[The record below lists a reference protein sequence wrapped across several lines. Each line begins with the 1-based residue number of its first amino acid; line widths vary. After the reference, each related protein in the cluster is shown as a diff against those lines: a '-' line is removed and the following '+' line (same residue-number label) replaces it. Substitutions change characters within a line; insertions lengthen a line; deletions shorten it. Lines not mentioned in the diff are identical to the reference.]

1 VEIAG
6 RAGTGWGG
14 VGRSGNGGFD
24 EIRSTAQYDEDERV
38 ILETMGLA
46 PESGEGGGGLTAYIV
61 HHLTHN
67 TATVAG
73 DAGFHLDSWAIALA
87 LGLLACFWM
96 WSFAR
101 KATSGV
107 PSKGQAFV
115 ELVVEFVDSQV
126 KDTFHGDRRFIAPLA
141 LTIFVWVIFMNT
153 MDLLPLDIP
162 SAAITAVAGEEAAH
176 HSFLRMVPTADVNT
190 TFAMSFTVFFLIIF
204 YSIKVK
210 GGWGFTK
217 ELFTAPFHAEGA
229 VAKIILAVPNLF
241 LNLVEYLSKPVSL
254 GMRLFGN
261 MYAGELV
268 FMLIAGLFMSW
279 VTFLPGVVFQSVW
292 AIFHI
297 LIILLQAFIFM
308 VLTVVYLAMA
318 HEHH

>member
-1 VEIAG
+1 VSA
-6 RAGTGWGG
+6 
-14 VGRSGNGGFD
+14 
-24 EIRSTAQYDEDERV
+24 
-38 ILETMGLA
+38 
-46 PESGEGGGGLTAYIV
+46 ESSSSGGLTEYIV

-67 TATVAG
+67 VVQVG
-73 DAGFHLDSWAIALA
+73 GHSLHLDSWVVALVV
-87 LGLLACFWM
+87 GLLGCFLLWTH
-96 WSFAR
+96 AR

-107 PSKGQAFV
+107 PSKPQAFV
-115 ELVVEFVDSQV
+115 EMVVEFVDSQV

-141 LTIFVWVIFMNT
+141 LTIFVWVFFMNA
-153 MDLLPLDIP
+153 MDLLPLDLV
-162 SAAITAVAGEEAAH
+162 SAGVQNIAGAETAH
-176 HSFLRMVPTADVNT
+176 HTYLRMVPTADINT
-190 TFAMSFTVFFLIIF
+190 TFAMSITVFFLIIF
-204 YSIKVK
+204 YSIKAK

-217 ELFTAPFHAEGA
+217 ELFTAPFHAHGT
-229 VAKIILAVPNLF
+229 VAKIILALPNLF

-268 FMLIAGLFMSW
+268 FMLIAGLFASW
-279 VTFLPGVVFQSVW
+279 VTFVPGVIFNSVW

>member
-1 VEIAG
+1 MSAEQ
-6 RAGTGWGG
+6 
-14 VGRSGNGGFD
+14 S
-24 EIRSTAQYDEDERV
+24 S
-38 ILETMGLA
+38 
-46 PESGEGGGGLTAYIV
+46 GGLTEYIV

-67 TATVAG
+67 KAALGNSVI
-73 DAGFHLDSWAIALA
+73 HLDSWVISLV
-87 LGLLACFWM
+87 LGLLGCFLL
-96 WSFAR
+96 WSQAR

-115 ELVVEFVDSQV
+115 ELVVEFVDNQV

-141 LTIFVWVIFMNT
+141 LTIFVWVAFMNT
-153 MDLLPLDIP
+153 MDLLPLDLP
-162 SAAITAVAGEEAAH
+162 GWLITQVAGHEVAH
-176 HSFLRMVPTADVNT
+176 HTYARMVPTADINT
-190 TFAMSFTVFFLIIF
+190 TFGMSITVFLLIIF
-204 YSIKVK
+204 YSIKAK

-217 ELFTAPFHAEGA
+217 ELFTAPFHAHGTF
-229 VAKIILAVPNLF
+229 AKIVLALPNLF

-268 FMLIAGLFMSW
+268 FMLIAGLFAS
-279 VTFLPGVVFQSVW
+279 VYTFVPGVLINAGW
-292 AIFHI
+292 AIFHV

>member
-1 VEIAG
+1 MSAEP
-6 RAGTGWGG
+6 
-14 VGRSGNGGFD
+14 SG
-24 EIRSTAQYDEDERV
+24 
-38 ILETMGLA
+38 
-46 PESGEGGGGLTAYIV
+46 SGSGGGLTEYIV

-67 TATVAG
+67 TAQVAG
-73 DAGFHLDSWAIALA
+73 NTFHVDSWIVA
-87 LGLLACFWM
+87 LGVGLLGCLLL
-96 WSFAR
+96 WSQAR

-107 PSKGQAFV
+107 PSKAQAFV

-126 KDTFHGDRRFIAPLA
+126 KDAFHGDRRFIAPLA
-141 LTIFVWVIFMNT
+141 LTIFVWVVFMNA
-153 MDLLPLDIP
+153 MDLLPLDLP
-162 SAAITAVAGEEAAH
+162 AAAIQAVAGEETAH
-176 HSFLRMVPTADVNT
+176 HTYLRVVPTADINT
-190 TFAMSFTVFFLIIF
+190 TFGMSIVVFLLIIF
-204 YSIKVK
+204 YSIKAK

-217 ELFTAPFHAEGA
+217 ELFTAPFHAEGTF
-229 VAKIILAVPNLF
+229 AKIVLALPNLF
-241 LNLVEYLSKPVSL
+241 LNIVEYLSKPVSL

-268 FMLIAGLFMSW
+268 FMLIAGLFASW
-279 VTFLPGVVFQSVW
+279 VTFVPGVFLNAGW

>member
-1 VEIAG
+1 V
-6 RAGTGWGG
+6 
-14 VGRSGNGGFD
+14 S
-24 EIRSTAQYDEDERV
+24 
-38 ILETMGLA
+38 
-46 PESGEGGGGLTAYIV
+46 PEKSSGGLTEYIV

-73 DAGFHLDSWAIALA
+73 DAKFHVDSWVIAL
-87 LGLLACFWM
+87 LVGLLGCFLM
-96 WSFAR
+96 WTQAR
-101 KATSGV
+101 KATAGV
-107 PSKGQAFV
+107 PSKGQAFF

-141 LTIFVWVIFMNT
+141 LTIFVWVVFMNT
-153 MDLLPLDIP
+153 MDLLPLDLP
-162 SAAITAVAGEEAAH
+162 NALVTLFAGEETAH
-176 HSFLRMVPTADVNT
+176 HTYLRMVPTADVNT
-190 TFAMSFTVFFLIIF
+190 TFALSITVFLLIIF
-204 YSIKVK
+204 YSIKAK

-217 ELFTAPFHAEGA
+217 ELFTAPFHAHGT

-268 FMLIAGLFMSW
+268 FMLIAGLFASW
-279 VTFLPGVVFQSVW
+279 VTFVPGVIFNSVW

>member
-1 VEIAG
+1 V
-6 RAGTGWGG
+6 
-14 VGRSGNGGFD
+14 
-24 EIRSTAQYDEDERV
+24 TA
-38 ILETMGLA
+38 ET
-46 PESGEGGGGLTAYIV
+46 SGGGLTEYIV

-67 TATVAG
+67 TIQVG
-73 DAGFHLDSWAIALA
+73 GGGFHIDSWLVALVV
-87 LGLLACFWM
+87 GLLACFLM
-96 WSFAR
+96 WSQAR
-101 KATSGV
+101 KATAGV
-107 PSKGQAFV
+107 PSKAQAFV
-115 ELVVEFVDSQV
+115 ELVVEFVDGQV

-141 LTIFVWVIFMNT
+141 LTIFVWVVFMNA
-153 MDLLPLDIP
+153 MDLLPLDIAN
-162 SAAITAVAGEEAAH
+162 AAVTDIAGPEVAH
-176 HSFLRMVPTADVNT
+176 HTFLRMVPTADVNT
-190 TFAMSFTVFFLIIF
+190 TFAMSITVFLLIIF
-204 YSIKVK
+204 YSIKAK

-217 ELFTAPFHAEGA
+217 ELFTAPFHAHNPIAKA
-229 VAKIILAVPNLF
+229 VLALPNLF

-268 FMLIAGLFMSW
+268 FMLIAGLFASW
-279 VTFLPGVVFQSVW
+279 LTFIPGVIFNSVW

>member
-1 VEIAG
+1 MSAEQ
-6 RAGTGWGG
+6 
-14 VGRSGNGGFD
+14 S
-24 EIRSTAQYDEDERV
+24 S
-38 ILETMGLA
+38 
-46 PESGEGGGGLTAYIV
+46 GGLTEYIV

-67 TATVAG
+67 TREVAG
-73 DAGFHLDSWAIALA
+73 SVFHMDTWVISLA
-87 LGLLACFWM
+87 LGLLGCFLLWTQ
-96 WSFAR
+96 AR

-107 PSKGQAFV
+107 PSKAQAFV
-115 ELVVEFVDSQV
+115 ELVVEFVDGQV

-141 LTIFVWVIFMNT
+141 LTIFVWVVFMNT
-153 MDLLPLDIP
+153 MDLLPLDLP
-162 SAAITAVAGEEAAH
+162 SAVIQAVAGEEVAH
-176 HSFLRMVPTADVNT
+176 HTFLRMVPTADVNT
-190 TFAMSFTVFFLIIF
+190 TFGMSITVFLLIIF
-204 YSIKVK
+204 YSIKAK

-217 ELFTAPFHAEGA
+217 ELFTAPFHAHGTF
-229 VAKIILAVPNLF
+229 AKIVLAGPNLF

-261 MYAGELV
+261 MYAGELI
-268 FMLIAGLFMSW
+268 FMLIAGLFASW
-279 VTFLPGVVFQSVW
+279 ITFVPGVIFNSVW